1 MDGPTEATFGAAIK
15 QLALNED
22 ARLGQANP
30 SSSAFRETS
39 INRKDRQIKLHS
51 FRFNLDD
58 LEALSLKAIPEFG
71 VAAMLFRDDHLL
83 AEYHIPSTLRS
94 ALDELDIKTFVG
106 DALTPSR
113 NAPENLCVAGNL
125 SYGGRQTGL

>member
-1 MDGPTEATFGAAIK
+1 MENANRLLADTVLRIPTRKMYKTG
-15 QLALNED
+15 D
-22 ARLGQANP
+22 YANWD
-30 SSSAFRETS
+30 SAFREIS

-58 LEALSLKAIPEFG
+58 LEALSLKAIPECG
-71 VAAMLFRDDHLL
+71 VAAMVFRDDNLL
-83 AEYHIPSTLRS
+83 AEYHIPSTSRS

-106 DALTPSR
+106 DALIPSR
-113 NAPENLCVAGNL
+113 KAPENHSAAGNP